1 VVSRRDAP
9 FVHGKAGVIRRPDGT
24 ASAFMGSL
32 NETREGWSSNY
43 EMVWE
48 DTSADGVAWV
58 E

>member
-1 VVSRRDAP
+1 
-9 FVHGKAGVIRRPDGT
+9 VHGKAGVIRRPDGT